1 MTTLDIFAPTG
12 ATEILQ
18 LHAPRLKSLEGKTI
32 GFISNDEWQAHR
44 ILPLVTELMQKQFD
58 GLKTI
63 PYTKFSIGNMNIDS
77 DETVEHAK
85 KLCVDAVII
94 GNAA

>member
-1 MTTLDIFAPTG
+1 MTTLEVFAPTG

-32 GFISNDEWQAHR
+32 GFISNDGWQAHR
-44 ILPLVTELMQKQFD
+44 TLPLVAELMQKQYD
-58 GLKTI
+58 DLKTI
-63 PYTKFSIGNMNIDS
+63 PYTKFPVGNLNIDS
-77 DETVEHAK
+77 DETVEQAK
-85 KLCVDAVII
+85 KLGVDAVVI